1 MIDPFDISLNDAD
14 RVGERCS
21 LDYLSSLEANRNITQ
36 VVRLEA

>member
-1 MIDPFDISLNDAD
+1 VPGAAPN
-14 RVGERCS
+14 CS